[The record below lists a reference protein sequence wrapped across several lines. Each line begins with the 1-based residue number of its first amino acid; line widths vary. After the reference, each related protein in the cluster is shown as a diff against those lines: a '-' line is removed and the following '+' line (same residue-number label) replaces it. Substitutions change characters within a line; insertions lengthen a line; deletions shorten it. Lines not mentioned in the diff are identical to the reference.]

1 MTRFRRVKT
10 SLVLVAALGAAL
22 AGCIAKEGERSA
34 GGSPPQVFK
43 GVPFPREA
51 HVVDTT
57 TTADAVRA
65 VLSVDAPSSLVLA
78 FYRRELPKA
87 GFRIV
92 GDVGDSAEADL
103 YAQRDGPPL
112 WVQVRRGPRPGTAQ
126 FTLIGAVSGGPAR
139 RDTAAAETARRPA
152 PR

>member
-1 MTRFRRVKT
+1 MKT
-10 SLVLVAALGAAL
+10 PILLVAALGAAL
-22 AGCIAKEGERSA
+22 AGCIAKEADSA
-34 GGSPPQVFK
+34 GGPPPQVFR

-51 HVVDTT
+51 RLVDTT

-65 VLSVDAPSSLVLA
+65 VLAVDAPSSLVLA

-87 GFRIV
+87 GFHILA
-92 GDVGDSAEADL
+92 DPGDSAEADL

-112 WVQVRRGPRPGTAQ
+112 WVQVRRGTRPGTAQ
-126 FTLIGAVSGGPAR
+126 FTLIGAVGARPGR
-139 RDTAAAETARRPA
+139 RDTVPADSAKRPA

>member
-1 MTRFRRVKT
+1 VKT
-10 SLVLVAALGAAL
+10 SIVLAAALGAVL
-22 AGCIAKEGERSA
+22 VGCIGKESDRSA
-34 GGSPPQVFK
+34 GGSAPQLFK

-51 HVVDTT
+51 RVVDTSY
-57 TTADAVRA
+57 TADAVRA

-87 GFRIV
+87 GFRII

-112 WVQVRRGPRPGTAQ
+112 WVQVRRGPRPGTAR
-126 FTLIGAVSGGPAR
+126 FTLIGAVGRATAR
-139 RDTAAAETARRPA
+139 RDSAAADTAGHPA

>member
-1 MTRFRRVKT
+1 MKT
-10 SLVLVAALGAAL
+10 PILLVAALAASL
-22 AGCIAKEGERSA
+22 TGCIAKEGDSA
-34 GGSPPQVFK
+34 GGPPPQVFR

-51 HVVDTT
+51 RLVDTT
-57 TTADAVRA
+57 TTAEAVRA
-65 VLSVDAPSSLVLA
+65 VLTVDAPSSLVLA

-87 GFRIV
+87 GFHIIA
-92 GDVGDSAEADL
+92 DPGDSAEADL

-126 FTLIGAVSGGPAR
+126 FTLIGAVGGSPGR
-139 RDTAAAETARRPA
+139 RDTVAADTTRRPP

>member
-1 MTRFRRVKT
+1 MKT
-10 SLVLVAALGAAL
+10 SILLVAALGAVL
-22 AGCIAKEGERSA
+22 GGCVAKESDRAA
-34 GGSPPQVFK
+34 GTPPPQLFK

-51 HVVDTT
+51 RVVDTT
-57 TTADAVRA
+57 STADAVRA
-65 VLSVDAPSSLVLA
+65 VLRVDAPSELVLA

-87 GFRIV
+87 GFHII

-112 WVQVRRGPRPGTAQ
+112 WVQVRRGARPGTAQ
-126 FTLIGAVSGGPAR
+126 FTLIGAVGGRPAR
-139 RDTAAAETARRPA
+139 RDTAAADTARRPA